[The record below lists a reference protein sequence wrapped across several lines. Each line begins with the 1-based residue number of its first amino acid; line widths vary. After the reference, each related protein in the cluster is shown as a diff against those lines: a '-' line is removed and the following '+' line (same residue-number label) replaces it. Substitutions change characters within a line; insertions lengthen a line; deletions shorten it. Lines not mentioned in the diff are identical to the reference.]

1 MNEVASKRKI
11 LRGVSRRSVLKAGAA
26 TGVAILAAPSVIRPS
41 FAQERVINWL
51 AYSGH
56 SADEVIGPF
65 LKETGIEIRAK
76 EYADGEKM
84 LALIHGSPPGTYD
97 VVTSDAPY
105 VALLVKAG
113 LLAELDPSNYDMDAY
128 YPEFQ
133 KWPQHWFDGKLMA
146 LMTSWGYNGLAYNTE
161 KLSPE
166 EVSSYDV
173 MWSDKVKGKLGM
185 RDWYLPVMGC
195 VSASMGFKDPY
206 DISDEQ
212 FAALK
217 ERLFS
222 LKPNVAG
229 FWDFSGVFD
238 LLANGGAYVIPG
250 CGDWITGLLQ
260 RAGHPIASAVP
271 KEGAIMWTESLSMV
285 RDTERADLVREFM
298 RYMTGVEG
306 QTRLMTKSSYMAGTP
321 SEAAAQHLIDTDPR
335 EAEMLHLTEG
345 DQNLISLLRAGRI
358 IPRRLPSNQSM
369 EDWQE
374 VYTQFQ
380 NL

>member
-1 MNEVASKRKI
+1 MNKTADWRTRGSVTRRTVMRAGTAA
-11 LRGVSRRSVLKAGAA
+11 GVSL
-26 TGVAILAAPSVIRPS
+26 LAAPWVARR
-41 FAQERVINWL
+41 AAAEDKVINWL

-65 LKETGIEIRAK
+65 VKETGIEIRAK

-97 VVTSDAPY
+97 MVTADAPY
-105 VALLVKAG
+105 VALLVKSG
-113 LLAELDPSNYDMDAY
+113 LLAPLDPADFDMGAY
-128 YPEFQ
+128 YPEFRT
-133 KWPQHWFDGKLMA
+133 WPQHWFDGKLMA
-146 LMTSWGYNGLAYNTE
+146 LMTSWGYNGLAYNT
-161 KLSPE
+161 KHLTPE
-166 EVSSYDV
+166 EVSSYQV
-173 MWSDKVKGKLGM
+173 MWSEKVKGKLGM

-195 VSASMGFKDPY
+195 VSASMGHKDPY
-206 DISDEQ
+206 DITDAQ

-229 FWDFSGVFD
+229 FWDFGGVFD
-238 LLANGGAYVIPG
+238 SLANGGAYVIPG

-260 RAGHPIASAVP
+260 RAGHPVASAVP
-271 KEGAIMWTESLSMV
+271 KEGAIMWTESVSMV
-285 RDTERADLVREFM
+285 RDTERAALVKSFM
-298 RYMTGVEG
+298 RYLTGVEG
-306 QTRLMTKSSYMAGTP
+306 QSRLMTKSSYMAGSP
-321 SEAAAQHLIDTDPR
+321 SQAAAQHLMETDPK
-335 EAEMLHLTEG
+335 EAAMLHLGEG
-345 DQNLISLLRAGRI
+345 DDSLITLLRAGRI

-369 EDWQE
+369 EDWQD